1 MELAQGQ
8 YLEQAET
15 VLLVGNPGLGKT
27 HIASG
32 LGLAACRQ
40 DRRVRFYTVTHLI
53 NELQEAQAT
62 HQLPHFLEKALR
74 HQLVIL
80 DEFGYV
86 PFSPTG
92 AQLLFQFC
100 AALHERVSLLITTNL
115 PFSDWVQVLGDERL
129 TSGLLD
135 RLTFRCHILEF
146 VGDSFRF
153 RHGLE
158 RQASALAAPGVPG
171 CCHLLGNI
179 SRKAGRKNGP
189 QNGTSQRQAIS
200 TATQTNWQSIRLDSR
215 TWFAWLEAPE
225 HRLFRLCPAES
236 RQRLH
241 RRLHDRAQRTP
252 PARRRLLDCLSPP
265 RITTCAKS
273 TSVLPLSSQEPVLN
287 TSPLVFIRPPIPR
300 R

>member
-1 MELAQGQ
+1 MNSPETCHLEEQLQQLQLAALRHHYQTQAQVATAAGWSYQAYLAELIQQEVDRRSGNRRQRRIKEAHFPLLKELVDFDFSLLPQLKRQQVMELAQGH
-8 YLEQAET
+8 YLAGAET

-27 HIASG
+27 HVATG

-53 NELQEAQAT
+53 NELQDAQAS
-62 HQLPHFLEKALR
+62 HQLPHYLEKALR

-86 PFSPTG
+86 PFSSTG

-146 VGDSFRF
+146 LGESFRF

-158 RQASALAAPGVPG
+158 RQGE
-171 CCHLLGNI
+171 N
-179 SRKAGRKNGP
+179 
-189 QNGTSQRQAIS
+189 S
-200 TATQTNWQSIRLDSR
+200 TADPLPN
-215 TWFAWLEAPE
+215 
-225 HRLFRLCPAES
+225 
-236 RQRLH
+236 
-241 RRLHDRAQRTP
+241 
-252 PARRRLLDCLSPP
+252 SP
-265 RITTCAKS
+265 
-273 TSVLPLSSQEPVLN
+273 VG
-287 TSPLVFIRPPIPR
+287 
-300 R
+300 

>member
-1 MELAQGQ
+1 MSQPETCHLAEQLHHLQLAALRQHYQAQAQVATAAGWPYETYLASLIQQEMDRRSGNRRQRRIKEAHFPLLKELADFDFALLPQLNRLKVMELAQGR

-27 HIASG
+27 HIATG

-40 DRRVRFYTVTHLI
+40 DCRVRFYPVTHLI
-53 NELQEAQAT
+53 NELQDAQST
-62 HQLPHFLEKALR
+62 HQLPHYLERALR
-74 HQLVIL
+74 HHLIIL

-86 PFSPTG
+86 PFSATG

-146 VGDSFRF
+146 LGESFRF

-158 RQASALAAPGVPG
+158 RQGNNLTAAP
-171 CCHLLGNI
+171 
-179 SRKAGRKNGP
+179 
-189 QNGTSQRQAIS
+189 
-200 TATQTNWQSIRLDSR
+200 
-215 TWFAWLEAPE
+215 
-225 HRLFRLCPAES
+225 
-236 RQRLH
+236 
-241 RRLHDRAQRTP
+241 
-252 PARRRLLDCLSPP
+252 
-265 RITTCAKS
+265 
-273 TSVLPLSSQEPVLN
+273 
-287 TSPLVFIRPPIPR
+287 
-300 R
+300 

>member
-1 MELAQGQ
+1 MSTPSTLHLEEQLQQLQLTALRQQYRPQAQAATEAGWSYEAYLAYLIQLEVDRRNRNRRQRRIKEAHFPLVKELADFDFALLPQLNRQKVMELAQGH
-8 YLEQAET
+8 YLDQAES

-27 HIASG
+27 HVASG

-53 NELQEAQAT
+53 NELQDAQAA
-62 HQLPHFLEKALR
+62 HQLPHYLEKALR

-146 VGDSFRF
+146 LGDSFRF

-158 RQASALAAPGVPG
+158 RQASAATTDDLVMLAVG
-171 CCHLLGNI
+171 
-179 SRKAGRKNGP
+179 
-189 QNGTSQRQAIS
+189 
-200 TATQTNWQSIRLDSR
+200 
-215 TWFAWLEAPE
+215 
-225 HRLFRLCPAES
+225 
-236 RQRLH
+236 
-241 RRLHDRAQRTP
+241 
-252 PARRRLLDCLSPP
+252 
-265 RITTCAKS
+265 
-273 TSVLPLSSQEPVLN
+273 
-287 TSPLVFIRPPIPR
+287 
-300 R
+300 